1 MSTVPRRPQSFQ
13 DGENLSNPERVCKAL
28 DKLDPIVDEAIKEFS
43 LDAEDVEA
51 VLDALKEK
59 FRNSQ

>member
-1 MSTVPRRPQSFQ
+1 M
-13 DGENLSNPERVCKAL
+13 SNPERVCKAL